1 MMIQVNEVLRP
12 TPPCTQL
19 FAARFVLY
27 GRPKFGWWTDMGAY
41 RRILLAVD
49 LTEESHRVA
58 ARALAIAKGTDAE
71 LHIIHV
77 IEPLSL
83 AYGGDIPMDLSSV
96 QEQIHAQAKSHLAE
110 FATSIGV
117 APDHRYL
124 IFGRPEAEIHRV
136 AKEKGADLV
145 VVGSHGRH
153 GLALLLGSTANG
165 VLHGSPTDVL
175 AVRVGTDAPEA

>member
-1 MMIQVNEVLRP
+1 
-12 TPPCTQL
+12 
-19 FAARFVLY
+19 
-27 GRPKFGWWTDMGAY
+27 MGAY

-49 LTEESHRVA
+49 LTEDSQRVA
-58 ARALAIAKGTDAE
+58 HRALALSQRFEAE

-110 FATSIGV
+110 FANSIGV
-117 APDHRYL
+117 TSDRSYL

-136 AKEKGADLV
+136 AKEKAVDLV
-145 VVGSHGRH
+145 VLGSHGRH

-175 AVRVGTDAPEA
+175 AVRVGSDAPQE